1 MFKRDKSYDYFDYF
15 VRFGAHILDAA
26 AHMYAVVTNYDYA
39 KIEQYKAEM
48 HRIENQ
54 ADADKHDMTEKLL
67 HEFIT
72 PIEREDIMALAH
84 QADEVVDALDEL
96 ILRLYMYRAETMH
109 AGAEDFAKLILDCC
123 EQVAQTLPLMRDFKK
138 PMLLRQHIVK
148 INTLE
153 SDGDVLYT
161 ALTREL
167 FSKKDDPLYN
177 IVWMRILSTMESCLD
192 ACEHVAD
199 VMENIILKNS

>member
-1 MFKRDKSYDYFDYF
+1 M
-15 VRFGAHILDAA
+15 
-26 AHMYAVVTNYDYA
+26 
-39 KIEQYKAEM
+39 
-48 HRIENQ
+48 
-54 ADADKHDMTEKLL
+54 
-67 HEFIT
+67 
-72 PIEREDIMALAH
+72 
-84 QADEVVDALDEL
+84 
-96 ILRLYMYRAETMH
+96 
-109 AGAEDFAKLILDCC
+109 
-123 EQVAQTLPLMRDFKK
+123 PLMRDFKK